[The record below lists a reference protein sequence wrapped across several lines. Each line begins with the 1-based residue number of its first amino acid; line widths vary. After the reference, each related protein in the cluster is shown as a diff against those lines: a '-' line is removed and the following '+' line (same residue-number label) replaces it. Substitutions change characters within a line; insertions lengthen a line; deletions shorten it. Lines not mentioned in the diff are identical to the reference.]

1 MNTLSQSDIH
11 SQVFIDL
18 FPLARCWGYHSEQDG
33 PYWHT
38 ENRVTVDRQVKTQV
52 FFHTY
57 LLSASSVLNSK
68 EVAVNKTKAL
78 S

>member
-1 MNTLSQSDIH
+1 MNTLFRSDIH

-18 FPLARCWGYHSEQDG
+18 FPLARCWGYHREQDG

-38 ENRVTVDRQVKTQV
+38 ENRVMVDRQVKTRV
-52 FFHTY
+52 IFHTY
-57 LLSASSVLNSK
+57 LLSAGSILNSQ
-68 EVAVNKTKAL
+68 EMAVNKTKAL